1 MGDHSQD
8 EQALMK
14 IQHEWAEARVKGDSS
29 YTRRIEADDC
39 TIVWPDGRIVNKRRS
54 RKHDWRHRF
63 TEFKIHNL
71 RVRYMAT
78 LESSSARASQSAE
91 GKQDLLD
98 GKFVWTDT
106 FVKRVVN
113 GRWSLHK
120 SLRSWKNNRS
130 QLTIIIMN
138 KFALGCGVLIAIL
151 LVVVVVA
158 AIAIAGSYNRLV
170 PLQQAVDQS
179 WAQVQ
184 NVYQRRADLIPNL
197 VNTVSGAANFEKST
211 LVEVTNARASVGR
224 VQMQLD
230 PNKAPTDAAQ
240 LEQFQAAQGQLSTA
254 LSRLLL
260 VSERY
265 PELKANQNFLSL
277 QAQLEGTENRISV
290 ERGNFNKTVQDYN
303 VAVRSFPTNLIA
315 GMLGFPPKPFFTAQP
330 GAEKPP
336 PVQFNFSS
344 PAPAPATTP

>member
-1 MGDHSQD
+1 
-8 EQALMK
+8 MK
-14 IQHEWAEARVKGDSS
+14 
-29 YTRRIEADDC
+29 
-39 TIVWPDGRIVNKRRS
+39 
-54 RKHDWRHRF
+54 
-63 TEFKIHNL
+63 
-71 RVRYMAT
+71 
-78 LESSSARASQSAE
+78 
-91 GKQDLLD
+91 
-98 GKFVWTDT
+98 
-106 FVKRVVN
+106 
-113 GRWSLHK
+113 
-120 SLRSWKNNRS
+120 
-130 QLTIIIMN
+130 
-138 KFALGCGVLIAIL
+138 KFAVGCGIALVIL
-151 LVVVVVA
+151 LVIVVVA
-158 AIAIAGSYNRLV
+158 ARAIASSYNSLV
-170 PLQQAVDQS
+170 RLQQAVDQS

-230 PNKAPTDAAQ
+230 PNKAPADAAQ
-240 LEQFQAAQGQLSTA
+240 LQLSTA

-315 GMLGFPPKPFFTAQP
+315 SMLGFPPKPFFTAQP